1 MIKKTLSIFSS
12 TKELNIDLKNELG
25 TTVGT
30 LGIPEFGTTF
40 VRRMLEDTRPKS
52 FAELVRIS
60 GLSHGTDVWS
70 GIAKTWIDTKEA
82 TLEEVISC
90 RDDIMNYLLLKGAPP
105 KEAFSIMEKVRK
117 GKGINESEEE
127 LMRNLGVPEWFITSC
142 KKNQVSFS

>member
-1 MIKKTLSIFSS
+1 
-12 TKELNIDLKNELG
+12 
-25 TTVGT
+25 
-30 LGIPEFGTTF
+30 
-40 VRRMLEDTRPKS
+40 MLEDTRPKS

-142 KKNQVSFS
+142 KIKYLFLKLMQQLM